1 MKVKTLKKYFG
12 TSLIIHDMDIS
23 SADSPN
29 SLQILEEV
37 VTKVCAIHNRTATDL
52 IHFSI
57 WSALLTFPP
66 SLPEVWA
73 IGKKNTPIHKTTIR
87 SVCQF
92 LWLQHFPNDRVQA
105 TNMPPWGRVEKKSTV
120 AQLYMAFLPYRDSR
134 HMLCQEHR

>member
-12 TSLIIHDMDIS
+12 TSLIINDMDIS

-57 WSALLTFPP
+57 
-66 SLPEVWA
+66 
-73 IGKKNTPIHKTTIR
+73 
-87 SVCQF
+87 
-92 LWLQHFPNDRVQA
+92 
-105 TNMPPWGRVEKKSTV
+105 
-120 AQLYMAFLPYRDSR
+120 
-134 HMLCQEHR
+134 